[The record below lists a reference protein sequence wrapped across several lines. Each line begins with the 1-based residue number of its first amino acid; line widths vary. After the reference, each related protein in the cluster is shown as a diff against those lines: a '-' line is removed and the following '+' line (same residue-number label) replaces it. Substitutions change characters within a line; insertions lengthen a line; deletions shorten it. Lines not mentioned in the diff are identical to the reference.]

1 MEAQVCVVRLLS
13 TFGTLRISWQRADL
27 LEGHTVYPSP
37 CPDYSNPSAFP
48 NPSFPSESLLHFISE
63 DSSLPREG
71 S

>member
-37 CPDYSNPSAFP
+37 WHYTQTIATLVPFP
-48 NPSFPSESLLHFISE
+48 IPVFLLSLF
-63 DSSLPREG
+63 
-71 S
+71 